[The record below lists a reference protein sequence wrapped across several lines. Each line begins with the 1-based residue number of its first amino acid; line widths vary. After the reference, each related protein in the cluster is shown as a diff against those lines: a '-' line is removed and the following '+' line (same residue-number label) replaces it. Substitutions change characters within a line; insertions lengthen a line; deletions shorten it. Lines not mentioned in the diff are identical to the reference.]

1 MKYTGFIL
9 AISIFL
15 VIATFATIFRYEYIG
30 PRAKMEIRVDR
41 WSGCVEVMQGEK
53 GKQEY
58 EKYAC

>member
-1 MKYTGFIL
+1 MKYVGL
-9 AISIFL
+9 YSAAAICL
-15 VIATFATIFRYEYIG
+15 VIIIFAQMFRYEYIG